1 MSDFL
6 KADGKRANRRGMLL
20 AWRVARKSFLAA
32 DRDPELAK
40 KLAEDE
46 LNSLAIPPIV
56 MQIILS
62 IIVKLIVEWI
72 KDNYLTPS
80 ETPVLLAEDELDDE

>member
-6 KADGKRANRRGMLL
+6 RADGKRANQRGMLL